1 MRARLLGVVIA
12 AFVTVGL
19 VACAGPY
26 SGEPEKLSMPKK
38 KKVKPKAVA
47 EGEGEPDTCKTN
59 FKGDPV
65 KVPPKAKR
73 NEADGYAQDAD
84 NLLSGVDKAPPDQKR
99 KQVKDALNR
108 ATQALKVDPY
118 SPRAHLV
125 MAAAYAWVGK
135 KKCAL
140 AMLERL
146 AELQTI
152 PEEQGD
158 AIKMADK
165 VATEKA
171 FAPFKADAEA
181 AVGGK

>member
-1 MRARLLGVVIA
+1 MRTKLLGVLVA
-12 AFVTVGL
+12 TFVTVGL
-19 VACAGPY
+19 VGCAGPY
-26 SGEPEKLSMPKK
+26 SAEPERLSMPKK
-38 KKVKPKAVA
+38 KKVAKKPPG
-47 EGEGEPDTCKTN
+47 EGEGEPDTCRTN

-65 KVPPKAKR
+65 RIPSKAKR

-84 NLLSGVDKAPPDQKR
+84 NVLSGIDKATPEQKR
-99 KQVKDALNR
+99 KQVIDALNR
-108 ATQALKVDPY
+108 ARTALTVDPY

-146 AELQTI
+146 AELKQI
-152 PEEQGD
+152 PEEQND

-171 FAPFKADAEA
+171 FAPFKAEAEGVA
-181 AVGGK
+181 GK